1 MNQRDKLIVKYK
13 KDLETKFGI
22 EPNMD
27 LLKKITIGLGPS
39 IYNRD
44 SGNISSSEESELD
57 RVKEK
62 FLVGKLNIDPDDD
75 LDTPIRSLLEKY
87 GRTHRTKYRA
97 VVYYLLVKHY
107 GKEDIYF

>member
-13 KDLETKFGI
+13 KDLETKFQVN
-22 EPNMD
+22 PDMD

-44 SGNISSSEESELD
+44 SGNISSSEESELE

-62 FLVGKLNIDPDDD
+62 FLIGKLGLDEEDD
-75 LDTPIRSLLEKY
+75 LDTAIHNFLQQY

-97 VVYYLLVKHY
+97 VIYYLLVKHY
-107 GKEDIYF
+107 GKEDIYL

>member
-13 KDLETKFGI
+13 KDLETKFGVN
-22 EPNMD
+22 PDMD

-44 SGNISSSEESELD
+44 SGNISSSEESELEH
-57 RVKEK
+57 VKVK
-62 FLVGKLNIDPDDD
+62 FLVGKLGLDEDDD
-75 LDTPIRSLLEKY
+75 LDTPINNFLQQY

-97 VVYYLLVKHY
+97 VIYYLLVKHY
-107 GKEDIYF
+107 GKEDIYQ